1 MIRRSKILKKGNEK
15 VDAVI
20 ETFGGLEVATVIVFC
35 AALFAIWKLYRKA
48 KKYIIEQYQRE
59 DDVDYEKIYKGRYK
73 LLRKAY
79 ERSDISKNPDFVRF
93 QQGRRIGLAIM
104 HFLWR

>member
-1 MIRRSKILKKGNEK
+1 MCDSYEINRRDTTIKISKKGNKK

-48 KKYIIEQYQRE
+48 KKYIIEQYQRQKSRSVWIRLPCIRSG
-59 DDVDYEKIYKGRYK
+59 DSRAWICRKNSRKI
-73 LLRKAY
+73 LN
-79 ERSDISKNPDFVRF
+79 I
-93 QQGRRIGLAIM
+93 
-104 HFLWR
+104 